1 MEKAVK
7 PCRTE
12 QVVRRCGGTCIME
25 GRVLFSEPLD
35 FLGPGLWK
43 LEAGNWLRWGEMLN
57 PARNSSGDGKGSVCL

>member
-1 MEKAVK
+1 
-7 PCRTE
+7 
-12 QVVRRCGGTCIME
+12 ME